1 MVDAATSFRKN
12 GFNDQDAAQ
21 LAQISSMFQNV
32 ADETISAGDSAD
44 FIISQ
49 LIAFNQTSG
58 DVATNATHIVD
69 AVNSVSNAFSVSSS
83 DLSKA
88 LGIVAS
94 TSGAMGN
101 SMEETLGMVTSI
113 TEQTR
118 NASKAARSLNT
129 IFARLSQTTDENS
142 DTGKA
147 LVAIYDKLDISLTGI
162 DGQLRSS
169 FDILTD
175 LSKQWGNLDKNT
187 QNYIA
192 LTSAGEIMPL
202 QSELTETY
210 LELHKPNQYGDV
222 LVA

>member
-1 MVDAATSFRKN
+1 M
-12 GFNDQDAAQ
+12 
-21 LAQISSMFQNV
+21 
-32 ADETISAGDSAD
+32 
-44 FIISQ
+44 
-49 LIAFNQTSG
+49 
-58 DVATNATHIVD
+58 
-69 AVNSVSNAFSVSSS
+69 SNAFSVSSG

-101 SMEETLGMVTSI
+101 SMEETLGMTVAI

-118 NASKAARSLNT
+118 NATKAARSLNT
-129 IFARLSQTTDENS
+129 IFARLSQTTDESS

-147 LVAIYDKLDISLTGI
+147 LVAIYNQLGISLTDT

-169 FDILTD
+169 FDILSE
-175 LSKQWGNLDKNT
+175 LSEKWAGLDKNT

-192 LTSAGEIMPL
+192 LTSAGEIAPL
-202 QSELTETY
+202 QGELTGTY
-210 LELHKPNQYGDV
+210 LELHKPNQYGDI